1 MNFTIKQPKRKDVK
15 PGLPLVFIDSIHF
28 LINSL
33 ENLFKNVKENDFYRL
48 SYEFNANVIDLD
60 KKRFFS
66 MATGIALKNL
76 RNVYLEKINF
86 IAH

>member
-33 ENLFKNVKENDFYRL
+33 ENLFK
-48 SYEFNANVIDLD
+48 
-60 KKRFFS
+60 KKKMS
-66 MATGIALKNL
+66 KL
-76 RNVYLEKINF
+76 RI
-86 IAH
+86 